1 MSRAAQ
7 LMSARRLRHQPF
19 ALDEVTAALR
29 TEVAS
34 WSSGP
39 KSRRAAWG
47 GVRRFLAAHSTGEG
61 LTVQQWWDRLE
72 PDLFAL
78 SAGATT
84 RGLRWPAAVRAL
96 VTGRLVQPTVRV
108 TAAAAVEPWICR
120 LPDDDPLVLAHRQ
133 LREVLGRLGWPTE
146 QGIRRGTGA
155 GLRVMLVN
163 DYDRLSQIVDAD
175 VRAIPAGGP
184 NGTDM
189 LDVALCAA
197 GIFARSP
204 QRGTSRRRA
213 EPPRTVEQL
222 VAQRIPPPFDKVTV
236 AYVTAYQQR
245 VSRNYSTTRTKIRSL
260 AYFWAYMTE
269 EHPGITACRQIL
281 PHHARGFVPWA
292 LAKARTVQR
301 STGRKGTEDRT
312 TTYDWFV
319 DVRAFFA
326 DICHWSTEPGS
337 PLSDFA
343 PPTIPLTSHDLN
355 SGGFSA
361 ARSRTTARM
370 TASVMDLTR
379 EIPSIRAFA
388 LRRWHDSQRQ
398 LTATPQDRLAVQAE
412 RNSFWDWALLELLL
426 TTGLRVEEASELTTL
441 DILKRHLPDGQI
453 YYLLHIKPSKYDRAR
468 VIPIGDGLGQV
479 IAEIIGHIKA
489 FYHAGAVPPCDRRDN
504 TAKTW
509 LPRAPYLLQGVGHPS
524 AMSTQT
530 IRGRL
535 QDLSLAAGARHAD
548 GTDLRLNPHDCR
560 RAFATEHLN
569 NNTPVHV
576 IAALLGHASLDTVM
590 IYAKLYPDALV
601 EGYRTAMRGLYT
613 DIYDADAVREPST
626 DEWAAFVAGCNLRDM
641 GTHVCALP
649 TGEHCTRGLVCLG
662 CHHAQPKKSAAPVFR
677 RMIASHTRA
686 LTRAR
691 EAGEPAG
698 QIAARELEIDRLRAA
713 LQRAEELNT
722 EASAALEAAA
732 L

>member
-1 MSRAAQ
+1 MTGRSAQ
-7 LMSARRLRHQPF
+7 LTSARQLRDQQF
-19 ALDEVTAALR
+19 ALGEITAAVQA
-29 TEVAS
+29 EVAI
-34 WSSGP
+34 WSSGS
-39 KSRRAAWG
+39 KSRREAWVG
-47 GVRRFLAAHSTGEG
+47 IQRFLAANPTGEG

-72 PDLFAL
+72 PDLFL
-78 SAGATT
+78 PSAGGT
-84 RGLRWPAAVRAL
+84 RSLRWPAAVRAL
-96 VTGRLVQPTVRV
+96 VTGRLVQPNFRV
-108 TAAAAVEPWICR
+108 VAAAAVEPWICR
-120 LPDDDPLVLAHRQ
+120 LPDDDPLVIAHRQ
-133 LREVLGRLGWPTE
+133 LRDALDRLGWPTE
-146 QGIRRGTGA
+146 QGIRRGTRA

-163 DYDRLSQIVDAD
+163 DYDRLSQIVDGD
-175 VRAIPAGGP
+175 IKAIPAGGP

-197 GIFARSP
+197 GIFTRSP
-204 QRGTSRRRA
+204 QRGTSGRKA

-222 VAQRIPPPFDKVTV
+222 VTLRIPPPFDAVTV
-236 AYVTAYQQR
+236 AYMTAYQQR

-260 AYFWAYMTE
+260 AYFWQYMTE

-301 STGRKGTEDRT
+301 STSRKGTEDRS

-326 DICHWSTEPGS
+326 DICNWSTEPGS
-337 PLSDFA
+337 PLTDFA

-379 EIPSIRAFA
+379 EIPNIRAFA
-388 LRRWHDSQRQ
+388 LRRWHDGQRQ
-398 LTATPQDRLAVQAE
+398 LTATPQDRFAVQAE

-479 IAEIIGHIKA
+479 IAEIIGHIKG
-489 FYHAGAVPPCDRRDN
+489 FYHADAVPPCDRRDN
-504 TAKTW
+504 VTKTW

-524 AMSTQT
+524 AISIQA

-535 QDLSLAAGARHAD
+535 QDLSLAAGA
-548 GTDLRLNPHDCR
+548 
-560 RAFATEHLN
+560 
-569 NNTPVHV
+569 
-576 IAALLGHASLDTVM
+576 
-590 IYAKLYPDALV
+590 DALV

-613 DIYDADAVREPST
+613 DIYDADALRSPST

-649 TGEHCTRGLVCLG
+649 TGEHFSRGLVCLG

-691 EAGEPAG
+691 EASEPAG

-722 EASAALEAAA
+722 EAAAALEAAA

>member
-72 PDLFAL
+72 PDLFPR
-78 SAGATT
+78 SAGAT

-379 EIPSIRAFA
+379 EIPNIRAFA

-412 RNSFWDWALLELLL
+412 RNSFW
-426 TTGLRVEEASELTTL
+426 TGRCSN
-441 DILKRHLPDGQI
+441 
-453 YYLLHIKPSKYDRAR
+453 Y
-468 VIPIGDGLGQV
+468 
-479 IAEIIGHIKA
+479 
-489 FYHAGAVPPCDRRDN
+489 C
-504 TAKTW
+504 
-509 LPRAPYLLQGVGHPS
+509 
-524 AMSTQT
+524 
-530 IRGRL
+530 
-535 QDLSLAAGARHAD
+535 
-548 GTDLRLNPHDCR
+548 
-560 RAFATEHLN
+560 
-569 NNTPVHV
+569 
-576 IAALLGHASLDTVM
+576 
-590 IYAKLYPDALV
+590 
-601 EGYRTAMRGLYT
+601 
-613 DIYDADAVREPST
+613 
-626 DEWAAFVAGCNLRDM
+626 
-641 GTHVCALP
+641 
-649 TGEHCTRGLVCLG
+649 
-662 CHHAQPKKSAAPVFR
+662 
-677 RMIASHTRA
+677 
-686 LTRAR
+686 
-691 EAGEPAG
+691 
-698 QIAARELEIDRLRAA
+698 
-713 LQRAEELNT
+713 
-722 EASAALEAAA
+722 
-732 L
+732 